1 MISERLDCDRT
12 VISQAHNLEEH
23 RGLATHTAQY
33 FWEVKSLIAC
43 ALTRSGVAW
52 CQWPASL
59 SKRAQSTTLTSLR
72 VFRITDIFRFFKSL
86 AVRDGAALGRPSL
99 SCRLCFP
106 PLLCPVP
113 VEQELFDPIRVE
125 EVVKGQVPKHNEHRV
140 MAVLAVF
147 GSLVPV
153 GRR

>member
-1 MISERLDCDRT
+1 MAGAGEDGKARIAARLRAANT
-12 VISQAHNLEEH
+12 
-23 RGLATHTAQY
+23 
-33 FWEVKSLIAC
+33 
-43 ALTRSGVAW
+43 
-52 CQWPASL
+52 L

-72 VFRITDIFRFFKSL
+72 VFRITDIFSQLIKSL

-113 VEQELFDPIRVE
+113 IEQELFDPIRVE